1 MKKIIVLILSAIFIN
16 ISAQSDYSSIAGKAG
31 SFSRMGFGARGM
43 GMANSL
49 TAVNS
54 GNLVA
59 YYNPAL
65 SVFQEGNS
73 FQTSYSFL
81 SFDRSLNFLNYTRK
95 FELGW
100 YNPDG
105 SRRDKPRSTAGL
117 SVGVINSGISN
128 FDERDNQ
135 GIKTGDLSPFENQFF
150 MALGMRVSSKLAIGF
165 NAKFYYTKLY
175 EEVTSTTFGF
185 DLGFIYLFNE
195 NITIAGALVDLNS
208 KYKWD
213 TTKIYGQ
220 EGTNTED
227 QFPVLKKLAVAYKFD
242 DPELIASIE
251 FEGIDG
257 ETNFLRVGA
266 EYNLIENLFLRGG
279 LNNFNLSN
287 TDFPVRPSFGF
298 SYFYAF
304 GNVVSGIDYAFV
316 VEPYSASDQ
325 HIIGVNFNF

>member
-1 MKKIIVLILSAIFIN
+1 MKKLFILFFVAGALTL
-16 ISAQSDYSSIAGKAG
+16 SAQSDYSTIAGRAG

-43 GMANSL
+43 GMANAM

-54 GNLVA
+54 GSLVA

-73 FQTSYSFL
+73 FQTSYTFL
-81 SFDRSLNFLNYTRK
+81 SLDKSLNFLNFTKK

-105 SRRDKPRSTAGL
+105 TRRAKPRSTAGI
-117 SVGVINSGISN
+117 SVGIINAGVSN
-128 FDERDNQ
+128 FDEMDNQ
-135 GIKTGDLSPFENQFF
+135 GIKTGDLSPTENQFF

-165 NAKFYYTKLY
+165 NAKFYYSKLY
-175 EEVTSTTFGF
+175 DEVSSTTFGF
-185 DLGFIYLFNE
+185 DLGFVYLFNQ
-195 NITIAGALVDLNS
+195 NITIAGALVDVNS

-227 QFPVLKKLAVAYKFD
+227 QFPILKRLAVAYKFD
-242 DPELIASIE
+242 DPKIIASLE

-257 ETNFLRVGA
+257 TTNFIRAGA
-266 EYNLIENLFLRGG
+266 EYNIYESLFLRSGI
-279 LNNFNLSN
+279 NNINISN
-287 TDFPVRPSFGF
+287 SDFPVRPTFGF
-298 SYFYAF
+298 SYFYSF
-304 GNVVSGIDYAFV
+304 GNIVSGIDYAFV
-316 VEPYSASDQ
+316 VEPYSSSDQ
-325 HIIGVNFNF
+325 HIVGVNFNF